1 MTRKQALKIAIKY
14 LQNEYIASK
23 NVEICK
29 VISILEEL
37 QNGIPGK
44 IWDDKSIHAAI
55 KRFIQENGRPPK
67 VKELGSVKYL
77 PPHPVIKLQ
86 YGMTAGEW
94 LRSNYPSDTYTDF
107 RSRYAGWTE
116 ETFKEAFISEY
127 EKLHPTSQVQY
138 DLERDRTT
146 PTTGYLM
153 KRLGVSKWCE
163 LIDKY
168 QLPRYRKEREQ
179 AKPCIVKRHLNIK

>member
-1 MTRKQALKIAIKY
+1 MTRKQALRIAIKY
-14 LQNEYIASK
+14 LENEYITNK
-23 NVEICK
+23 NAEICK

-44 IWDDKSIHAAI
+44 IWDDGSIRAAI

-67 VKELGSVKYL
+67 VKELDTIKYL
-77 PPHPVIKLQ
+77 PPHPVVIRQ
-86 YGMTAGEW
+86 YGMTAGKW
-94 LRSNYPSDTYTDF
+94 LRENYPSDTYTDF
-107 RSRYAGWTE
+107 RSRYADWTE
-116 ETFKEAFISEY
+116 ETFKETFISEY

-153 KRLGVSKWCE
+153 KRLGVSRWCE

-168 QLPRYRKEREQ
+168 QLPRYHKGREE
-179 AKPCIVKRHLNIK
+179 AKPCIVKRHLTIK